1 MKKYKALYK
10 GMYDD
15 LKDAEMMIDYAC
27 EIKEHTPDDKMLADE
42 LAKYAKYRLEHF
54 AEFHKL
60 FVEHAMK
67 EKTIDMK
74 TVDHCMWGEAHE
86 QMQEW
91 HDKIEKKISKYK

>member
-67 EKTIDMK
+67 EKG
-74 TVDHCMWGEAHE
+74 VDGKAVEKCMWHEAHE

-91 HDKIEKKISKYK
+91 HDKIEKKIDKYK